1 MLESSERIEA
11 KMASTNI
18 SAEHITKVY
27 QARKKQ
33 TVAMQDC
40 SIQILENEFVCI
52 VGASGCGKSTLLRML
67 AGLDFPTE
75 GTITVNDKPVT
86 GPGVDRGMVFQGYTL
101 FPWLTVEQNLRYGL
115 KLKKM
120 PKPQQD
126 EIVDKYLK
134 IIGLSN
140 FRNAYPHQL
149 SGGMKQRVAI
159 ARMLANSPEFLLM
172 DEPFGALDPITKARL
187 QVFLRE
193 IWRELRPTTVFVT
206 HDIEEAVFLATKIY
220 VLSSRPGRV
229 KAEIPVYLTYK
240 RTQDLKDTEEFYAY
254 YQQIE
259 KLIQEN

>member
-172 DEPFGALDPITKARL
+172 DEPFGALDALTRDHLNEELLKIWQKTKK
-187 QVFLRE
+187 
-193 IWRELRPTTVFVT
+193 TVIFVT
-206 HDIEEAVFLATKIY
+206 HSIEEATFLSDR
-220 VLSSRPGRV
+220 VLVMSARPGRV
-229 KAEIPVYLTYK
+229 KEMVEIDLPRPRGEATRNDPKFTEYNKYL
-240 RTQDLKDTEEFYAY
+240 RG
-254 YQQIE
+254 I
-259 KLIQEN
+259 IG